1 MLSAIIAVVFPIP
14 DKGIKNP
21 SSDMEGIV
29 YIKLTNERTNLE
41 LFWYSLIKTP
51 RIKPII
57 PATTI
62 AVMEIFKCSRSKLR
76 KKDFLSTN
84 KFIISLIRY
93 HLSTALT
100 GQFS

>member
-1 MLSAIIAVVFPIP
+1 MIAVVFPIP

-21 SSDMEGIV
+21 SSDIEGIV
-29 YIKLTNERTNLE
+29 YIKLTNDRTNFE
-41 LFWYSLIKTP
+41 LFLYSLISIP
-51 RIKPII
+51 RNKPMT

-62 AVMEIFKCSRSKLR
+62 AVMEIFKCSRSKPR

-84 KFIISLIRY
+84 KFIISLILY